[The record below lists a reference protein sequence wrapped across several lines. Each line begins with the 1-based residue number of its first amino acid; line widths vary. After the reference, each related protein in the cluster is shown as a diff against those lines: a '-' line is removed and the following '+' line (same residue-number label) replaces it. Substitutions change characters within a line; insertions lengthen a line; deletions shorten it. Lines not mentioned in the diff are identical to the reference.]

1 METGRFDQYKRLS
14 LMVFL
19 SFVAMYILM
28 FAMVD
33 SPANI
38 FFSINQFYMTA
49 LMTSPMII
57 LELLLMSEMYG
68 NKKMNTLL
76 MVGSAIL
83 LVTSFVF
90 IQNQTFISDKQ
101 FLRSMIPHHAGAMLM
116 CKNATLQDPEIKQLC
131 LNILSGQKQEIDQM
145 KAQLDQIK

>member
-1 METGRFDQYKRLS
+1 MQMETGRFDQYKRLS

-131 LNILSGQKQEIDQM
+131 LNILSDKN
-145 KAQLDQIK
+145 KKLIK

>member
-101 FLRSMIPHHAGAMLM
+101 FLLSMIPHHAGAMLM

>member
-131 LNILSGQKQEIDQM
+131 LNILSDKN
-145 KAQLDQIK
+145 KKLIK